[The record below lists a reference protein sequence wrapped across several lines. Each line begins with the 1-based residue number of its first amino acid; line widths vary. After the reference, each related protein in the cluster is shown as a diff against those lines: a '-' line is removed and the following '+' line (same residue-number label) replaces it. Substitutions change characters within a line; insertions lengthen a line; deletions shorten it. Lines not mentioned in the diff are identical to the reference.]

1 MTNFVPRVCVK
12 MSWNPRTK
20 FVFDWKQIN
29 GRVYSTD
36 HRVGWFV
43 GESRK
48 TEFKCTD
55 EAFVNSVIP
64 VTRAAAII

>member
-1 MTNFVPRVCVK
+1 MTNFVPRVYVK
-12 MSWNPRTK
+12 TGRNPRAK
-20 FVFDWKQIN
+20 FVFHWKQIN

-36 HRVGWFV
+36 DRVRWFV

-48 TEFKCTD
+48 TEFRSTA

-64 VTRAAAII
+64 VTRTAAII